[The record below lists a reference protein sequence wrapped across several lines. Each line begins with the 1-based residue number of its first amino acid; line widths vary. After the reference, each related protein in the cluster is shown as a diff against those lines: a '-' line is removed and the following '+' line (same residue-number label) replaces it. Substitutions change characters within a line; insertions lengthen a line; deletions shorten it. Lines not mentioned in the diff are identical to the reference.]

1 MDGISKL
8 KSPRIKKPM
17 TIQKV
22 FSLPGVKPFSYGPV
36 KSVACPDTVLLY
48 GLELEIERASFDWE
62 ISGFRATE
70 DGSLRNNGVEFISA
84 PMDYGQMAHGLQ
96 AFFKNART
104 DSRCYSERTS
114 IHVHTN
120 CLDLT
125 VPQLTSLLMMY
136 QVVEDLLF
144 AWIGE
149 ERDKNIFCVPWSQTK
164 LTHNVLA
171 NIEQFVSMSSVERNK
186 YTALN
191 LVPLRTQGTIEWRH
205 MHGHNDVERILTWLR
220 VIGHFYR
227 VAKKYEH
234 DVIVDKCVNLNTTS
248 AYDHLLDFLFE
259 DEAVHF
265 RMPNYRIML
274 ENGVLN
280 MKYSL
285 QMKQPKV
292 EGKALKK
299 TVEFVTNY
307 GADLRWGD
315 FVAQVPP
322 PVADTPPDP
331 IAVEEAHQRARQR
344 IEEWRVQEA
353 RRRLNLDGLHARV
366 TINPQANVR
375 WSGLDDG
382 IVVTNSATGG
392 TF

>member
-1 MDGISKL
+1 
-8 KSPRIKKPM
+8 M

-22 FSLPGVKPFSYGPV
+22 FGLQGVKPFSYGPV
-36 KSVACPDTVLLY
+36 KSVACPDPVLLY

-84 PMDYGQMAHGLQ
+84 PMDYGQMTHGLQ
-96 AFFKNART
+96 AFFKNAST

-205 MHGHNDVERILTWLR
+205 MHGHDDIERILTWLR

-285 QMKQPKV
+285 QMKKPKV
-292 EGKALKK
+292 DVKAKK
-299 TVEFVTNY
+299 NAEFVANY
-307 GADLRWGD
+307 GAELRWDD
-315 FVAQVPP
+315 FVQQEPAGEVNPIP
-322 PVADTPPDP
+322 REIRVDNPTPEN
-331 IAVEEAHQRARQR
+331 IEAAFRRQR
-344 IEEWRVQEA
+344 QLEDA
-353 RRRLNLDGLHARV
+353 RRRLNLGGLRGRV
-366 TINPQANVR
+366 TINPQNAHWLQPVPEPDEVFTTT
-375 WSGLDDG
+375 G
-382 IVVTNSATGG
+382 TTGG
-392 TF
+392 II